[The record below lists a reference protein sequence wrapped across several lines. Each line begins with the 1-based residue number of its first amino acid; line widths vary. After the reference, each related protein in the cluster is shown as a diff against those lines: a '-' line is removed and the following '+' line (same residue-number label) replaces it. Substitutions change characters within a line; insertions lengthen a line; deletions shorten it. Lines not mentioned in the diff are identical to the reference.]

1 MPESLFGKETPQFGT
16 AEYQGVPSP
25 DVCKLCQQPIMGQYY
40 RANTAM
46 LCPGCA
52 ERVRQQAPQDSHGA
66 FMRALFFG
74 LGGFVVALVAY
85 SLIGILLRGWTIGY
99 LALGVGWIVGKA
111 MMTGSKGVGGRRY
124 QIVAVLLTYAAV
136 SMSAVP
142 IGISLAWNQISEQSQ
157 KASHPPAQTS
167 QPADQTSHPP
177 AQTSPQPATA
187 EQKPADSASQPQD
200 AKQPDSKPS
209 VGAFLGQLLWWG
221 LASPFLGLQ
230 DGIGGILMLVI
241 LFVGMQFAW
250 RMTRGVHIMVDG
262 PFQTASATK
271 E

>member
-1 MPESLFGKETPQFGT
+1 MPDSLFGKDTPQFGT
-16 AEYQGVPSP
+16 AEYQGAPAP
-25 DVCKLCQQPIMGQYY
+25 DICKLCQQPVMGQYY

-74 LGGFVVALVAY
+74 LGGFVAALVAY

-142 IGISLAWNQISEQSQ
+142 IGISLAWNQISDKVRTEQSAKTSQ
-157 KASHPPAQTS
+157 PPAQTS
-167 QPADQTSHPP
+167 QPPADS
-177 AQTSPQPATA
+177 SPQPGSS

-200 AKQPDSKPS
+200 AKEEGSHPGL
-209 VGAFLGQLLWWG
+209 GAALGQLALLG
-221 LASPFLGLQ
+221 LASPFMELQ
-230 DGIGGILMLVI
+230 EGIGGVLMLVI

-262 PFQTASATK
+262 PFQTASSAK
-271 E
+271 A